1 MRESGARVDGAGRR
15 LSAAAR
21 HRGLRVA
28 VSLVAT
34 AALLAFVVRH
44 VGLARL
50 GAALRA
56 ADPTWLA
63 AALALNLGIHVFVPA
78 EKWRRLLGRLGHSL
92 TFGESARIWLG
103 CQPLR
108 FTLPMKSGELFKVV
122 YLQAVHRVPPAV
134 GTWALV
140 FDKLSNVVALI
151 AFGAAGLVWAPL
163 GARVSVVIGLL
174 LLPSPLLFAGALP
187 EVLRER
193 LARAPGRVGRFAREL
208 IDAMVALPTGVRL
221 RFFAVSLTQ
230 VVAEAISFGVCLR
243 ALGVHAPALDVLF
256 RTPLV
261 ILLANLPVTL
271 SGIGTRE
278 LGMLWLFAPH
288 GSPEQ
293 LAATG
298 LVLSF
303 VGPVLLVIAGLPFV
317 GGFFA
322 GAFGGAARAGETP
335 AGTSEASRGCS

>member
-1 MRESGARVDGAGRR
+1 MST
-15 LSAAAR
+15 AAR
-21 HRGLRVA
+21 HRWLRAA
-28 VSLVAT
+28 VSLAAT
-34 AALLAFVVRH
+34 AGLLAFVVRH

-50 GAALRA
+50 VDALRA
-56 ADPTWLA
+56 ADPGWLGF
-63 AALALNLGIHVFVPA
+63 ALALNVGIHVVVPA
-78 EKWRRLLGRLGHSL
+78 EKWRRLLARLDHRL
-92 TFGESARIWLG
+92 TFGEASRIWLG

-108 FTLPMKSGELFKVV
+108 FTLPMKTGELFKVV

-140 FDKLSNVVALI
+140 FDKLSNVVALM
-151 AFGAAGLVWAPL
+151 AFGAAGLLRAPL
-163 GARVSVVIGLL
+163 GSRVSLVIGLL

-187 EVLRER
+187 GVLRER
-193 LARAPGRVGRFAREL
+193 LARVPGRLGRFVREL
-208 IDAMVALPTGVRL
+208 IDAMAALPTGVRL
-221 RFFAVSLTQ
+221 RFFAVSLVQ

-243 ALGVHAPALDVLF
+243 ALGVHAPLLDVLF

-278 LGMLWLFAPH
+278 IGMLWLFAAH

-317 GGFFA
+317 GGFFV
-322 GAFGGAARAGETP
+322 GAFGGGVRAGETP
-335 AGTSEASRGCS
+335 ASRDAARAPRT

>member
-1 MRESGARVDGAGRR
+1 MGNGRR
-15 LSAAAR
+15 PVPFE
-21 HRGLRVA
+21 RGL
-28 VSLVAT
+28 
-34 AALLAFVVRH
+34 
-44 VGLARL
+44 
-50 GAALRA
+50 
-56 ADPTWLA
+56 
-63 AALALNLGIHVFVPA
+63 
-78 EKWRRLLGRLGHSL
+78 RLGHSL

-108 FTLPMKSGELFKVV
+108 FTLPMKTGELFKVV
-122 YLQAVHRVPPAV
+122 YLEGVHHVPPAV

-140 FDKLSNVVALI
+140 FDKLSNVVALM
-151 AFGAAGLVWAPL
+151 AFGAAGLLWAPL
-163 GARVSVVIGLL
+163 GSRVSLVIGLL
-174 LLPSPLLFAGALP
+174 LLPSPLLFANVLPGRLREALGALP
-187 EVLRER
+187 GR
-193 LARAPGRVGRFAREL
+193 LGRFAREL
-208 IDAMVALPTGVRL
+208 VDAMAALPTAVRL
-221 RFFAVSLTQ
+221 KFFAVSLLQ
-230 VVAEAISFGVCLR
+230 VLAEAMSFGVCLR

-278 LGMLWLFAPH
+278 IGMLWLFSAH

-303 VGPVLLVIAGLPFV
+303 VGPVLLVLTGLPFV

-322 GAFGGAARAGETP
+322 GAFGSAAGAARTDGARV
-335 AGTSEASRGCS
+335 EAEAPRE

>member
-1 MRESGARVDGAGRR
+1 M
-15 LSAAAR
+15 
-21 HRGLRVA
+21 
-28 VSLVAT
+28 SLIAT

-44 VGLARL
+44 VGLGRL

-56 ADPTWLA
+56 ADRAWLA
-63 AALALNLGIHVFVPA
+63 AALALNVGIHVVVPA
-78 EKWRRLLGRLGHSL
+78 EKWRRLLRRLGHPL
-92 TFGESARIWLG
+92 TFREASRIWLG

-140 FDKLSNVVALI
+140 FDKLSNVVALM
-151 AFGAAGLVWAPL
+151 AFGAAGLLWAPL
-163 GARVSVVIGLL
+163 GSRVSLVIGLL
-174 LLPSPLLFAGALP
+174 LLPSPLLFASAFPAWLG
-187 EVLRER
+187 ER
-193 LARAPGRVGRFAREL
+193 LTRAPGRLGRFASEL
-208 IDAMVALPTGVRL
+208 FAAMVALPTGVRL
-221 RFFAVSLTQ
+221 RFFAVSLAQ
-230 VVAEAISFGVCLR
+230 VVAEAVSFGVCLR
-243 ALGVHAPALDVLF
+243 ALGVHAPALDVLL

-278 LGMLWLFAPH
+278 VGMLWLFARH

-303 VGPVLLVIAGLPFV
+303 VGPVLLVLAGLPFV
-317 GGFFA
+317 GGFFS
-322 GAFGGAARAGETP
+322 GAFGGSRWEGDSRGARAGLAP
-335 AGTSEASRGCS
+335 PRS